1 MSIRAAQTNI
11 HMKFRYLL
19 AALATLI
26 PGVVLAQADLGINA
40 AGVWLSVPYNS
51 IEVSKNVRIY
61 ARVENASAEDSIAEV
76 QFYINDAVVGTRSIS
91 VLGNSNG
98 VAFWDWSTPAQEGT
112 ATITIRVH
120 DQMDGDTNPANDTVT
135 IYDLR
140 VNADADGDTIYN
152 AVDNCPNVSNENQ
165 ADADSDGQGDAC
177 EPPPAPVATPKPATP
192 SAPAPT
198 TTPTQP
204 APTPVAAPSAP
215 ATSAPTVAETGES
228 DSETISNPEVLEM
241 TGERTVVDSTV
252 VPGEAGSA
260 MVQELV
266 IQAEQV
272 GWNQFRFRPSSR
284 LGSGNFEYEWSFGDG
299 ANSVERVI
307 EHTFAK
313 PGRYT
318 VSLRLLEPD
327 GSQQVSSMVVRVGF
341 FNLANW
347 RLWVIIGLLALIIIL
362 SAVTAGASDSLVG
375 EGNTHTKDLEET
387 KDSTPADAEE
397 IDLEPLTDESG
408 GLDSLASTGETPKAL
423 SDDLAL
429 LESIGSA
436 KTEEESAEPVSL
448 VSQLDQSET
457 VAEDQEEPAKPKA
470 KKKTTKKRPGKKR
483 SIKVKNVS

>member
-1 MSIRAAQTNI
+1 MSSRAAQTNI

-26 PGVVLAQADLGINA
+26 PGVVLAQADLGINT

-140 VNADADGDTIYN
+140 VNADSDGDTIYN
-152 AVDNCPNVSNENQ
+152 AVDNCPDVANDNQ

-177 EPPPAPVATPKPATP
+177 EPPPAPVATPKPTTP
-192 SAPAPT
+192 TPTTPTAPAPT
-198 TTPTQP
+198 SAPVSAP
-204 APTPVAAPSAP
+204 VEAPTEPEASTPE
-215 ATSAPTVAETGES
+215 PTVA
-228 DSETISNPEVLEM
+228 NPAEVLEM
-241 TGERTVVDSTV
+241 NGDRTVVDSTV

-266 IQAEQV
+266 IQAEQI

-299 ANSVERVI
+299 TDSSERVI

-327 GSQQVSSMVVRVGF
+327 GRQQVSSMIVRVGF

-362 SAVTAGASDSLVG
+362 GAVTAGASDSLVG
-375 EGNTHTKDLEET
+375 DQSPNEKDET
-387 KDSTPADAEE
+387 KDSLPAEAEE
-397 IDLEPLTDESG
+397 IDLEPLTEEGG

-448 VSQLDQSET
+448 VSQLDRSDSVSQ
-457 VAEDQEEPAKPKA
+457 DQEETVKPKA